1 MKLKILAGILAVTTL
16 AGCATGGDYAAY
28 AQAIEAQARYNAAA
42 KIASANA
49 LREIGKTAGETSKTV
64 AALQLGNELKQG
76 TSGSQET
83 GVQAPVSASQEARAW
98 ASIVLPTVVG
108 AYGIKANKDLGI
120 VQSNNSR
127 DVAMSTNATFLGLGQ
142 QIKPNYNNSFN
153 SSGAT
158 SSLVVPSNALVTT
171 QTLGN

>member
-64 AALQLGNELKQG
+64 AALLDRRKQEFKLQFLQVKRHVHG
-76 TSGSQET
+76 
-83 GVQAPVSASQEARAW
+83 QA
-98 ASIVLPTVVG
+98 L
-108 AYGIKANKDLGI
+108 YY
-120 VQSNNSR
+120 
-127 DVAMSTNATFLGLGQ
+127 Q
-142 QIKPNYNNSFN
+142 Q
-153 SSGAT
+153 
-158 SSLVVPSNALVTT
+158 
-171 QTLGN
+171 